1 MVNPS
6 LKGKIAYKIKEKV
19 FNLYILKTFSTN
31 EIAEKDQNPEHVV
44 VKVTFVD
51 EATQTSNE
59 HKLDTD
65 PEQVTLVKA
74 TQEKATQMPENE
86 ILCFQIEKGSVIA
99 WGKIGFDVFVNF
111 VLQAVDE
118 GTDLYSGIRYIL

>member
-1 MVNPS
+1 M
-6 LKGKIAYKIKEKV
+6 
-19 FNLYILKTFSTN
+19 
-31 EIAEKDQNPEHVV
+31 
-44 VKVTFVD
+44 TFVD

-59 HKLDTD
+59 HKLDVD
-65 PEQVTLVKA
+65 PEEVTLIEA

-86 ILCFQIEKGSVIA
+86 ILCFKIEKGNVIA